1 LKHPCA
7 EKSPPSA
14 PLLVLATPKDR
25 QVGNQEIQ
33 GNISMEPTW
42 AGLSE
47 HRVCLKNTKMHTL
60 FQKYIYS
67 HLNPISHIPM
77 ILAFIALFLASIAPG
92 LMKTLAIVA
101 GECHCVRRGGGP

>member
-1 LKHPCA
+1 
-7 EKSPPSA
+7 
-14 PLLVLATPKDR
+14 
-25 QVGNQEIQ
+25 
-33 GNISMEPTW
+33 MEPTW

-67 HLNPISHIPM
+67 HLNPTSHIPM